1 MSPNDN
7 DLYTES
13 PEPTS
18 EPAAPITSRRR
29 NIFGG
34 ALLGAVALTA
44 SVVAVGAVAGAQDEP
59 AVDDEAAGAFEA
71 DEMED
76 GAEIVELDEMEL
88 DDDMMIEGLE
98 FDDEAWAAFDEC
110 LTGQLGDL
118 DEDGFEEQELTDE
131 QWEALEQQF
140 EDAEKACEDLL
151 PEDVKAEIA
160 AFEAFD
166 QCLVDAGLPGDDD
179 FGTVVFVED
188 GESGQSIQFGDTP
201 GTVTITGDASGVSV
215 ATEGGVSVID
225 DAAFDDAFAGCEDLL
240 PEGMYDLDEG
250 EFDEEAEFDIEDGD
264 LDEDDEFDTDD
275 EDEGDEDA

>member
-1 MSPNDN
+1 MSPTDN

-13 PEPTS
+13 PEPTP
-18 EPAAPITSRRR
+18 EPETATPITTRRR

-59 AVDDEAAGAFEA
+59 AVDDEAA
-71 DEMED
+71 EMED
-76 GAEIVELDEMEL
+76 GTEIVELDETDLDEMDL

-118 DEDGFEEQELTDE
+118 DEDGLEEQELTDE

-151 PEDVKAEIA
+151 PEEAKAEIA

-166 QCLVDAGLPGDDD
+166 QCLADAGLPGEDD
-179 FGTVVFVED
+179 FGTVVYVED
-188 GESGQSIQFGDTP
+188 GETGQSIQFGDTP
-201 GTVTITGDASGVSV
+201 GTVTITGDANGVSV

-225 DAAFDDAFAGCEDLL
+225 DAAFEAAFAACDDLL
-240 PEGMYDLDEG
+240 PEGLDDADEI
-250 EFDEEAEFDIEDGD
+250 EFDE
-264 LDEDDEFDTDD
+264 D
-275 EDEGDEDA
+275 EDEDEDA